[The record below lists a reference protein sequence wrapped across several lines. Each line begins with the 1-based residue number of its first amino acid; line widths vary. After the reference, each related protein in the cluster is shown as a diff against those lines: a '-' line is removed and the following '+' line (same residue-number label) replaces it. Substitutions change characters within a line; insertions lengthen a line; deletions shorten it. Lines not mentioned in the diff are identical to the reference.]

1 MVQVQQ
7 KLGVMHDAIWE
18 LEWCWFEFPCKKNIF
33 IMKWTILKVAQ
44 VKWPNIKKYFLI
56 INIFLYHLQYNYKY
70 NQVSAWICGGG
81 AVDVRFINA
90 TIFSIGKLRENKCT
104 FFCFK
109 FFTKYPTKSTINFFF
124 KKSFSKYKCE
134 IKTVGQ
140 NNTTFKPK

>member
-1 MVQVQQ
+1 
-7 KLGVMHDAIWE
+7 
-18 LEWCWFEFPCKKNIF
+18 
-33 IMKWTILKVAQ
+33 MKWTILKVAQ

-109 FFTKYPTKSTINFFF
+109 FFTKYPTKSTIIFFL
-124 KKSFSKYKCE
+124 KKVFQNTNVKSRPWDKITPLSNPSKSQTLQISMFLQRLITKYVVDDK
-134 IKTVGQ
+134 KTYLMY
-140 NNTTFKPK
+140 